1 MALKPWYQVITP
13 REDLREGRALETA
26 DFAVHLDHVRD
37 GRAPAVYQQPAQ
49 FFERTFLTQTLTAL
63 ASEVIRR
70 LSGERTETSAVFNLA
85 TQFGGGKTHALTL
98 LYHLA
103 KHGPAADRWA
113 GVQDLLVRS
122 GMPHVPQAAAAVFVG
137 TEFDSIQGRGGDDGT
152 PRRRSPWGE
161 IAFQL
166 GGETSFA
173 TVAEHDEKLIA
184 PGGDVIRR
192 MLPPGQPCLI
202 LMDELMNYVS
212 RWRGQSGADQLY
224 TFLHN
229 LSETARSLDNV
240 VLVVSIPASEMEMTA
255 NDQFDYERIKKM
267 LDRVGKA
274 MIMSAESET
283 SEIIR
288 RRLFEWDTAAVGQ
301 GGRVLLA
308 REARMTCIEYAKWT
322 QDHQTQLPDWFP
334 VESAQ
339 ATFEATY
346 PFHPSVLSVF
356 ERKWQALPRFQ
367 QTRGVLRLLA
377 HWVSQAYQ
385 EGYKG
390 AHRDVLIGLGTAPL
404 HDPLFRA
411 AVFEQLGENRLEP
424 VVTTDITGKA
434 DSHAVRLDA
443 EAREP
448 IHKARLHRKV
458 ATSIFFE
465 SNGGMVRAEAT
476 LGEIRLALP
485 DSELLGE
492 VDGVLEALTDA
503 CYFLTVERNNRYRFS
518 TSPNLNKLLADR
530 RATIQLQVVQTRV
543 RQEVERVFA
552 QGTGIER
559 VYFPTKS
566 SDIPDRA
573 TLMLVV
579 SAPNQAW
586 DTDGMHR
593 QIEELTRQHGSSA
606 RTYKSALIWSLPDSV
621 NTLESDARK
630 LLAWEAIQDE
640 AHELRLDEVQQ
651 RQLVESVKK
660 AQREF
665 GESIWRA
672 YKHLVLLGKDNQLRH
687 VDLGLPHSSAAPTML
702 AFMLM
707 RLQQDGDL
715 TDAIGPGF
723 LVRNWPPAFTEWS
736 TRSLRNAFFAS
747 PVFPRLLKPDALKDT
762 IARGVSQG
770 VLGYV
775 GKIDG
780 EYRPFHYKQPLA
792 VHDVEISD
800 DMFIITA
807 ATAESY
813 VASQQR
819 RDPEVP
825 APTIA
830 RPSVREQS
838 GSSYGQAATDGD
850 QRIKDQ
856 VASVTT
862 IDTTPEHRPDSDT
875 QITGMEW
882 AGTLPPQKWTTF
894 YTRVLTKLVNAGQLN
909 LAVRVNFSA
918 PNGLSPQK
926 IEEIKLALREL
937 GLPDQIDIGSEQGT

>member
-1 MALKPWYQVITP
+1 MALKPWYQVVTP

-103 KHGPAADRWA
+103 KHGQTAERWA
-113 GVQDLLVRS
+113 GVRDLLARAGV
-122 GMPHVPQAAAAVFVG
+122 PHVPEAAAAVFVG
-137 TEFDSIQGRGGDDGT
+137 TEFDSVQGRGGDDGT

-166 GGETSFA
+166 GGELSFA
-173 TVAEHDEKLIA
+173 AVAEHDEQLIA
-184 PGGDVIRR
+184 PGGDAIRR
-192 MLPPGQPCLI
+192 MLPPGRPCLI

-212 RWRGQSGADQLY
+212 RWRGQRGADQLY

-229 LSETARSLDNV
+229 LSETARGLDNV
-240 VLVVSIPASEMEMTA
+240 VLVVSIPASELEMTA
-255 NDQFDYERIKKM
+255 NDQFDYERIKKL

-301 GGRVLLA
+301 GGRVLLP
-308 REARMTCIEYAKWT
+308 REARVTCAQYATWV
-322 QDHQTQLPDWFP
+322 QDHKTQLPDWFP
-334 VESAQ
+334 VERAQ
-339 ATFEATY
+339 STFEATY

-377 HWVSQAYQ
+377 HWVSRAYQ

-390 AHRDVLIGLGTAPL
+390 AHRDALIGLGTAPL
-404 HDPLFRA
+404 DDPLFRA
-411 AVFEQLGENRLEP
+411 AVFEQLGESRLEP

-434 DSHAVRLDA
+434 DSHAVRLDV
-443 EAREP
+443 EAREA
-448 IHKARLHRKV
+448 IRKVRLHRKV
-458 ATSIFFE
+458 AASIFFE

-476 LGEIRLALP
+476 VGELRLAVT
-485 DSELLGE
+485 DTELLGE
-492 VDGVLEALTDA
+492 VDGVLEALSDA

-530 RATIQLQVVQTRV
+530 RATIQPQAVQARV

-573 TLMLVV
+573 ALMLVV
-579 SAPNQAW
+579 SAPNQTW
-586 DTDGMHR
+586 DTNGTYH
-593 QIEELTRQHGSSA
+593 QIDELTRQYGASA
-606 RTYKSALIWSLPDSV
+606 RTYKSALLWCVPDSA

-630 LLAWEAIQDE
+630 LLAWEAILDE
-640 AHELRLDEVQQ
+640 AHELRLDEPQQ
-651 RQLVESVKK
+651 RQLAESVKK
-660 AQREF
+660 AQREL
-665 GESIWRA
+665 GESVWRA
-672 YKHLVLLGKDNQLRH
+672 YKHLILLGKDNQLRH

-702 AFMLM
+702 TFVLM

-715 TDAIGPGF
+715 TDAVGPNF

-736 TRSLRNAFFAS
+736 TRSLRNVFFAS

-770 VLGYV
+770 VLAYV
-775 GKIDG
+775 GKVDG

-792 VHDVEISD
+792 TQDVEISD
-800 DMFIITA
+800 DMFIISA
-807 ATAESY
+807 ATAEAY
-813 VASQQR
+813 ITIQQQR
-819 RDPEVP
+819 STQTTE
-825 APTIA
+825 PTIEHQ
-830 RPSVREQS
+830 SVRVQQ
-838 GSSYGQAATDGD
+838 GSSYGQTTVDGGPRIPDQGTTTTVSPTPEDRSDGD
-850 QRIKDQ
+850 GD
-856 VASVTT
+856 
-862 IDTTPEHRPDSDT
+862 
-875 QITGMEW
+875 ITSIGW
-882 AGTLPPQKWTTF
+882 AGTLPPQKWMTF
-894 YTRVLTKLVNAGQLN
+894 YTRVLTKLVNAGQLH
-909 LAVRVNFSA
+909 LAVRIDVST
-918 PNGLSPQK
+918 PNGLPRQK
-926 IEEIKLALREL
+926 VEEIKLALREL
-937 GLPDQIDIGSEQGT
+937 GLPDRVEIGMEQET